1 MTRMEHHT
9 IHFFSLFFFRFR
21 AETNKNNQ
29 LLQDLRCLQGKVAE
43 LERELAQAR
52 SSASAP
58 QAQLAAAQKDLARE
72 CAKNQELAR
81 E

>member
-1 MTRMEHHT
+1 M
-9 IHFFSLFFFRFR
+9 
-21 AETNKNNQ
+21 N
-29 LLQDLRCLQGKVAE
+29 DLRRLQGRIAE

-58 QAQLAAAQKDLARE
+58 QAQLAAAQNDLQRE

-81 E
+81 QYVWKCSVSRGLTKNLVICNSNLNRLLQ